1 MKVERWIR
9 GRFATAL
16 AVGLGVVV
24 WLYWPQERPAVRNA
38 PQDRAAAADDASAE
52 VSDGRV
58 SSTIRKLELTPSAR
72 EIGTML
78 HAESGSGDEDNDIV
92 NNLFYDFR
100 KYFQQ
105 GNPVGMNEDIT
116 AALLGDN
123 PQGLAFLPPDHRAI
137 QDGQIVDRWGTP
149 FWFHSASSNVMEIRS
164 AGPDRKLFTG
174 DDVVLN
180 DTGVEATLYPAEGV
194 EDSDAESGM

>member
-105 GNPVGMNEDIT
+105 GNPVGMNEEIT

-123 PQGLAFLPPDHRAI
+123 PQGLAFLPPDHPAI

>member
-1 MKVERWIR
+1 
-9 GRFATAL
+9 
-16 AVGLGVVV
+16 
-24 WLYWPQERPAVRNA
+24 
-38 PQDRAAAADDASAE
+38 
-52 VSDGRV
+52 
-58 SSTIRKLELTPSAR
+58 
-72 EIGTML
+72 ML

-123 PQGLAFLPPDHRAI
+123 PQGLAFLPPDHPAI

>member
-123 PQGLAFLPPDHRAI
+123 PQGLAFLPPDHPAI

>member
-24 WLYWPQERPAVRNA
+24 WLYWPQERPAVRNV

-123 PQGLAFLPPDHRAI
+123 PQGLAFLPPDHPAI